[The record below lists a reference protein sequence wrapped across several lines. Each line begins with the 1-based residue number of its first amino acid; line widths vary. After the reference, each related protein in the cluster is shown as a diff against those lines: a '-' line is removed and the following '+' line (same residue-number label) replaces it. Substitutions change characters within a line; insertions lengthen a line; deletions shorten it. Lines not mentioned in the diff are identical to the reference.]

1 MSTES
6 AARDLP
12 ALETARLALR
22 TLRLDDAADLF
33 AYARDPEVARYTSWP
48 AHRTI
53 ADAEAF
59 LEWVVPRYG
68 TPAGLTWG
76 IVRRGD
82 DRLIGTIGLG
92 DWQPQHARAELM
104 FALARPHWGRGY
116 MPEAARAV
124 LAFGFTALG
133 LNRIQGMCVVENA
146 ASARV
151 MEKVGLRYE
160 GTLREY
166 TYFKGKYDDL
176 KVYAILCADWL
187 AGASAPPT
195 AGIVPPPAS

>member
-1 MSTES
+1 MSAGP
-6 AARDLP
+6 AAPDLP

-22 TLRLDDAADLF
+22 KLRLDDAADLF

-48 AHRTI
+48 AHRTV

-59 LEWVVPRYG
+59 LERVVPRYG
-68 TPAGLTWG
+68 TPAGLSWG
-76 IVRRGD
+76 IVRRGE

-92 DWQPQHARAELM
+92 DWQPQHARAEVM

-124 LAFGFTALG
+124 LVYGFMALG
-133 LNRIQGMCVVENA
+133 LNRVLGMCVVANA

-166 TYFKGKYDDL
+166 TYFKGQYDDL
-176 KVYAILCADWL
+176 KVYAILRADWA
-187 AGASAPPT
+187 AGASARPT
-195 AGIVPPPAS
+195 AGTVPRPAS